1 MSASGAVASSPA
13 HCGLSGSVVLGDH
26 AMLGGGVGIADH
38 VTVGARAQVGAAS
51 GVMHDIPAGERWGGA
66 PAVPMRDFFRQVAAV
81 QALAQGKKGRQQWLT
96 MPGSALESIDIMR
109 LMKLLP
115 HRYPFLLVDRI
126 IDIDGDNSAIGIKNV
141 TVNEPHFQGHFPDQ
155 PVMPGVL
162 IIEAMA
168 QTAGAI
174 CIHKMSREKPSLVY
188 FMTIDN
194 AKFRRPV
201 VPGDR
206 LELHVKKAQ
215 EPRQHLALRL
225 RGRWSTAP
233 RSRRRT
239 SPPC

>member
-1 MSASGAVASSPA
+1 MTESAGPV
-13 HCGLSGSVVLGDH
+13 
-26 AMLGGGVGIADH
+26 
-38 VTVGARAQVGAAS
+38 
-51 GVMHDIPAGERWGGA
+51 
-66 PAVPMRDFFRQVAAV
+66 
-81 QALAQGKKGRQQWLT
+81 
-96 MPGSALESIDIMR
+96 LESIDILK

-126 IDIDGDNSAIGIKNV
+126 INIDGDTSGIGIKNV
-141 TVNEPHFQGHFPDQ
+141 TMNEPHFQGHFPEQ

-174 CIHKMSREKPSLVY
+174 CINTVADGKPSLVY

-206 LELHVKKAQ
+206 LEIHVRKLKK
-215 EPRQHLALRL
+215 
-225 RGRWSTAP
+225 RGNIWRFACEAMVDSAKAAEAEISAMLMP
-233 RSRRRT
+233 AGHS
-239 SPPC
+239 

>member
-1 MSASGAVASSPA
+1 MADTAGAT
-13 HCGLSGSVVLGDH
+13 LE
-26 AMLGGGVGIADH
+26 AM
-38 VTVGARAQVGAAS
+38 
-51 GVMHDIPAGERWGGA
+51 
-66 PAVPMRDFFRQVAAV
+66 
-81 QALAQGKKGRQQWLT
+81 
-96 MPGSALESIDIMR
+96 DIMR

-126 IDIDGDNSAIGIKNV
+126 IEVDGDKSAVGIKNV
-141 TVNEPHFQGHFPDQ
+141 TVNEPHFQGHFPGH

-174 CIHKMSREKPSLVY
+174 CINSTAGDRPSLVY

-206 LELHVKKAQ
+206 LEIRVTKLKQRGNIWRFGCEATVDGAKAA
-215 EPRQHLALRL
+215 EAEI
-225 RGRWSTAP
+225 SAMM
-233 RSRRRT
+233 
-239 SPPC
+239 SPKVAE